1 MSTVIDTMA
10 NATAAEWDAHDAA
23 TFKAHGAIAIRW
35 TAQVTVF
42 RTYTLPVYETL
53 RTGYTLAEACGFIR
67 LYEAQGMAV
76 AISYDDTKEIVYLSE
91 GV

>member
-1 MSTVIDTMA
+1 MNVTDTMA

-23 TFKAHGAIAIRW
+23 TLKTHGTVAIRW
-35 TAQVTVF
+35 TAPVTVF
-42 RTYTLPVYETL
+42 RTYTLPRYDML
-53 RTGYTLAEACGFIR
+53 RTGYTLQEAIAFIR
-67 LYEAQGMAV
+67 VYEAQGMAV